1 MVRHMPPIPSRLVS
15 GRYRGRND
23 RFEVELRVDVDG
35 PRTTRRVSADYYD
48 GDSYRGSMRVDA
60 PSVEVRSDGVTI
72 SGRGTFSWPTRFQSV
87 HVSVSRHDGAPATAT
102 LSHSTR
108 DGVAGAA
115 FACLFHSQ
123 SFREAILEEGV
134 QSGVE
139 RFESYDSAALP
150 SGGPARTI
158 SVHAAF
164 AEAGVELTSD
174 EAPTDV
180 RVAAA
185 GADGTWSDAEL
196 HAAMEQYFSRL
207 ADRPQWAIWLLHAWA
222 HDDPNLRGLM
232 FDRRGRHRQGCAVF
246 YEPLSGA
253 GAPTAR
259 ARLHACMHELGH
271 GFNLM
276 HCWQP
281 SQVTPPLPSRPD
293 ATTWM
298 NYPDRFPGGEPAFWP
313 RFAFEFDELE
323 LAHLRHGFQDEVI
336 MGGLPFGAGSA
347 REPGDVELAGPPR
360 AQALRMRIGAPRT
373 FALGTPVSVDVALSV
388 ARPGPS
394 ARVSAVIGPRP
405 GNLDVVITRPDGSE
419 HAFEPLLRH
428 CRGEDARD
436 LGARDGP
443 LIDHAF
449 IHYGKDG
456 FAFERVGRYEVRARY
471 TALDGSSVLSN
482 MLPVVVTPPATSQD
496 RAVARLVARD
506 PGVGKLLSLVG
517 SAAPALADADRAL
530 QQVIDRHPT
539 HAMAAVARLVRAAS
553 VGRDFKLVQ
562 VDGTVKVRPAD
573 ADAALA
579 LVRPVID
586 FAAVLRAVPE
596 GLQGEAQERAVARA
610 LSLVGTRPGVPALV
624 DRFIDTRRREIAR
637 FFTTAIAVTLARRR
651 RPPGAAVL
659 AGRLPR
665 KPDDRPSSVQK
676 VPEPSTGYT
685 SSKPPPGAA

>member
-1 MVRHMPPIPSRLVS
+1 MPLIDRAPVS
-15 GRYRGRND
+15 GCYRGAGD
-23 RFEVELRVDVDG
+23 RFRVELRVDVDG
-35 PRTTRRVSADYYD
+35 RRTTRRVSADYYD

-60 PSVEVRSDGVTI
+60 PSIVVGSDGVTI
-72 SGRGTFSWPTRFQSV
+72 SGRGVFSWPTRFESV
-87 HVSVSRHDGAPATAT
+87 HVSVSRSAGAPPTAA
-102 LSHSTR
+102 LSHRTP
-108 DGVAGAA
+108 DGVAGAV
-115 FACLFHSQ
+115 FACRFHSP
-123 SFREAILEEGV
+123 SFREATLEEGV
-134 QSGVE
+134 QSGVK

-158 SVHAAF
+158 SVHGAF
-164 AEAGVELTSD
+164 ADAGIELAGAA
-174 EAPTDV
+174 APTEV
-180 RVAAA
+180 EVAAA

-196 HAAMEQYFSRL
+196 HAAMEEYFSRL

-246 YEPLSGA
+246 YEPLSGTD
-253 GAPTAR
+253 APTVR
-259 ARLHACMHELGH
+259 NQLHACMHELGH

-313 RFAFEFDELE
+313 RFAFEFDAVE

-336 MGGLPFGAGSA
+336 MGGRPFGAGSA
-347 REPGDVELAGPPR
+347 RGSDNDDALAGSAP
-360 AQALRMRIGAPRT
+360 ANALRMRIDAPRT
-373 FALGTPVSVDVALSV
+373 FVLGAPISLDVALSV
-388 ARPGPS
+388 PRSGQS
-394 ARVSAVIGPRP
+394 ERVSAVIGPRP
-405 GNLDVVITRPDGSE
+405 GNVDVVITRPDGSQ

-428 CRGEDARD
+428 CRGEDARQ

-443 LIDHAF
+443 LVDHAF

-456 FAFERVGRYEVRARY
+456 FAFERPGRYAVRARY

-482 MLPVVVTPPATSQD
+482 ALAIVVTRPATSQD
-496 RAVARLVARD
+496 GAVARLVAHD

-517 SAAPALADADRAL
+517 SAAPALDDADRAL
-530 QQVIDRHPT
+530 QEVIDRHPA
-539 HAMAAVARLVRAAS
+539 HAMAAVARLVRATS

-562 VDGTVKVRPAD
+562 PDGRVQVRPSD
-573 ADAALA
+573 TDAALA

-610 LSLVGTRPGVPALV
+610 LSLVGTRPGVPPIV
-624 DRFIDTRRREIAR
+624 GRFIDSRRREIAR
-637 FFTTAIAVTLARRR
+637 FFTTAIAVTVARRR
-651 RPPGAAVL
+651 RPPGAAAL
-659 AGRLPR
+659 AGRIPR
-665 KPDDRPSSVQK
+665 KPDDPSSVRQ
-676 VPEPSTGYT
+676 VPQVPKRRTAYT
-685 SSKPPPGAA
+685 SSEPPPSAA